1 MEKSMMLTILALLEG
16 PFGKLIT
23 YAISLLVAGHYASI
37 RNTHQHNVQQQAL
50 IRFNQDQAAQVS
62 KDNAELSRQQAD
74 MKNQLEKITAKLTAQ
89 NAALQKKTK
98 GANDFLSS
106 PAAKKADRPASS
118 VIQET
123 LRRLQ

>member
-1 MEKSMMLTILALLEG
+1 
-16 PFGKLIT
+16 LIT
-23 YAISLLVAGHYASI
+23 YAISLLVAAGVITGVYFGWK
-37 RNTHQHNVQQQAL
+37 HNVQQQAL